1 MNLEEFNDTAIIKKL
16 KKSKSNEKLN
26 ELPEKVENDNKLE
39 EPIQKNNRGRKTKY
53 ATDEERINA
62 RKIQQREYRERKKK
76 DYQYM
81 LNRISELEALV
92 GH

>member
-81 LNRISELEALV
+81 LNRISELEAFV

>member
-16 KKSKSNEKLN
+16 KKSKSDEKLN
-26 ELPEKVENDNKLE
+26 ELSEKVENDNKLE
-39 EPIQKNNRGRKTKY
+39 EPIVKAHRGRKTKY
-53 ATDEERINA
+53 ATNEERINA

-76 DYQYM
+76 DYQYL

>member
-26 ELPEKVENDNKLE
+26 ELTEKVENDNKLE